1 MSKTAEIYD
10 TTLRDGTQAEGL
22 SPTVGE
28 KLRVAHLLDEL
39 GVHFIEGGWPGAN
52 PKDDE
57 FFARAWN
64 ELDLDRSKLVAF
76 GSTRRPR
83 GAVVSDTQLQALL
96 AAETD
101 FICIVGKSWDRHVT
115 EALNTS
121 LDEGLDMVGES
132 VTFLKDR
139 GKRVFFDA
147 EHFFDGFKR
156 NPEYALSVIETAA
169 RAGAE
174 RVVLCDTNGGALPH
188 DIAPAVEA
196 VTSRV
201 DTVLGVHFHNDS
213 DCAVANS
220 LTALAL
226 GVHQV
231 QGCIN
236 GYGERT
242 GNADLCSVIPNL
254 SLKSDVQTSP
264 SESLSRLYPIAQQ
277 IADIL
282 GAPID
287 ARRPYVGTSAFAHK
301 GGLHTSGLARLEG
314 AYEHISPGAVG
325 NSARMLFS
333 ELMGR
338 TTVLTVAS
346 EKGWDLDP
354 DRAQALVDQVKQ
366 LEHAGYQ
373 FEAADGSFE
382 MLVRRATEEHEDL
395 FRLEALS
402 VNIQANGEVT
412 AKAQMRLT
420 VGEESIEVSAE
431 GDGPVNAMDQ
441 ALRSALQDTY
451 PEVKR
456 LRLTDYK
463 VRDLDSSDGTAA
475 RVRVLIETSN
485 GESSWGTVGV
495 HQNIIEASWQ
505 ALSEGIMLGLLRARA

>member
-1 MSKTAEIYD
+1 
-10 TTLRDGTQAEGL
+10 
-22 SPTVGE
+22 
-28 KLRVAHLLDEL
+28 
-39 GVHFIEGGWPGAN
+39 
-52 PKDDE
+52 
-57 FFARAWN
+57 
-64 ELDLDRSKLVAF
+64 
-76 GSTRRPR
+76 
-83 GAVVSDTQLQALL
+83 
-96 AAETD
+96 
-101 FICIVGKSWDRHVT
+101 
-115 EALNTS
+115 
-121 LDEGLDMVGES
+121 
-132 VTFLKDR
+132 
-139 GKRVFFDA
+139 
-147 EHFFDGFKR
+147 
-156 NPEYALSVIETAA
+156 
-169 RAGAE
+169 
-174 RVVLCDTNGGALPH
+174 
-188 DIAPAVEA
+188 
-196 VTSRV
+196 
-201 DTVLGVHFHNDS
+201 
-213 DCAVANS
+213 VANS
-220 LTALAL
+220 LTALTL
-226 GVHQV
+226 GVQQV

-254 SLKSDVQTSP
+254 SLKSGVETIPGD
-264 SESLSRLYPIAQQ
+264 SLSRLYPIAQQ

-287 ARRPYVGTSAFAHK
+287 SRRPYVGASAFAHK

-314 AYEHISPGAVG
+314 AYEHVNPGAVG

-338 TTVLTVAS
+338 TTVLTVAR

-382 MLVRRATEEHEDL
+382 MLVRRATQDHEEL
-395 FRLEALS
+395 FRLESLS

-412 AKAQMRLT
+412 AKADLTLT
-420 VGEESIEVSAE
+420 VGDETVQVSAQ

-441 ALRSALQDTY
+441 ALRSALQDSY

-475 RVRVLIETSN
+475 RVRVLIETTN
-485 GESSWGTVGV
+485 GESNWGTVGV

-505 ALSEGIMLGLLRARA
+505 ALSEGIMLGLLRAQA